1 MALMAGLYRFKPLPT
16 IGSIDNPGNSGKDS
30 GCNYLTREL
39 LLLFL
44 AD

>member
-1 MALMAGLYRFKPLPT
+1 LAAVLYLFKSLPT

-30 GCNYLTREL
+30 GCNYFSREL